1 MALTEEEW
9 LACEKRLPSPKDWYN
24 ELGHKLRLI
33 PVPLRPEY
41 KAAFKARASVSFNPA
56 VTGRLYWWERGPDV

>member
-9 LACEKRLPSPKDWYN
+9 LACEKRLPSPQAWYTDH
-24 ELGHKLRLI
+24 GHKLLLI
-33 PVPLRPEY
+33 RVPLRPEF

-56 VTGRLYWWERGPDV
+56 VTGRLYWWERMPDV